1 MRLKARLCL
10 TVAAIGLAFLLA
22 AAPARLSAQTAVAI
36 DDDDIG
42 GVVTG
47 ANGPEAGVWV
57 IAETTDLP
65 TRYIK
70 SVVTDDQG
78 RYVIPDLPAANY
90 EVWVRGYGLVDS
102 PKMRAKPGQMVN
114 HTAVPAPSDRA
125 AAHYYPAIYWYTMM
139 KLPPASDFGGT
150 TNIPKNITQETWR
163 QRMNNVDCVGCHQL
177 GQEATRTI
185 PAQLGHFK
193 SGEEAWMRRIQSGQ
207 AGEMMTNRLAGQL
220 GGAPYKYFGDWTD
233 RIAKGELPKHKP
245 PRPQGVERNV
255 VVTAWEWSTPDKYLH
270 DLISSDRRKPTVNA
284 NGPLYGSPEYS
295 TDNMPILDPKTN
307 KVTFFKMP
315 VEDPNMPESLGP
327 GHAASIKPLQ
337 ASAYWGDEKLW
348 DTRANN
354 HNAMFDDK
362 GRVWIAAAVR
372 GMGNPA
378 FCKKGSDHPS
388 AKVFPL
394 DSSPRQV
401 AILDPKTMKYTFV
414 DTCFGTHHLQ
424 FGYDADNTLWVSGS
438 GPVAGWINTR
448 IFDDTGDAAK
458 AQGWA
463 PFVLDTNGNG
473 KLDEYTDPGKPGEPG
488 KDTRIAGS
496 GPYAVMPH
504 TTDGSV
510 WYTLNVFAGP
520 PGFLRFDPKTKLSE
534 FYAVP
539 KEGIGL
545 RGGDIDKNGVV
556 WGSGSNGTLI
566 SFDRR
571 KCKGPLN
578 GPNATGNHC
587 PEGFAFHKYPGPG
600 FEGLENTS
608 AEASYYTWVDQHNT
622 LGLGENVPI
631 STANLQDGFVGFKDG
646 QMVMLRIPYP
656 MGFYAKGLD
665 GRIDDPNAGWKGRG
679 LWSSSGD
686 RTPWLNELGKG
697 ARPLAVHIQVRP
709 DPLAH

>member
-1 MRLKARLCL
+1 MRLKARLYL
-10 TVAAIGLAFLLA
+10 TVAAIGIAALLA
-22 AAPARLSAQTAVAI
+22 AAPAQLGAQTAVAI

-78 RYVIPDLPAANY
+78 RYVIPDLPTANY

-102 PKMRAKPGQMVN
+102 ARMRAKPGQIVN
-114 HTAVPAPSDRA
+114 HAAVPAPNERA

-139 KLPPASDFGGT
+139 KIPPASDFGGAT
-150 TNIPKNITQETWR
+150 EIPKNITQETWR
-163 QRMNNVDCVGCHQL
+163 QRMNNVDCIGCHQL

-185 PAQLGHFK
+185 PAQFGQFK
-193 SGEEAWMRRIQSGQ
+193 SGEEAWMRRTQAGQ

-220 GGAPYKYFGDWTD
+220 GGVPYKYFGDWTD
-233 RIAKGELPKHKP
+233 RVAKGEVPKQKP
-245 PRPQGVERNV
+245 PRPQGLERNIV
-255 VVTAWEWSTPDKYLH
+255 ITAWEWSTPDKYLH
-270 DLISSDRRKPTVNA
+270 DLIASDRRKPTVNA

-315 VEDPNMPESLGP
+315 VADPNMPESLGP
-327 GHAASIKPLQ
+327 GHAASVKPLQ

-362 GRVWIAAAVR
+362 GRVWIAATVR
-372 GMGNPA
+372 GMDNPA
-378 FCKKGSDHPS
+378 FCKQGSDHPS
-388 AKVFPL
+388 AKAFPL
-394 DSSPRQV
+394 DKSPRQV
-401 AILDPKTMKYTFV
+401 AMLDPKTMKYTFV
-414 DTCFGTHHLQ
+414 DTCFGTHHPQ
-424 FGYDADNTLWVSGS
+424 FGYDADNTLWLSGT
-438 GPVAGWINTR
+438 GPVAGWINTS
-448 IFDDTGDAAK
+448 ILDETGDAAK

-473 KLDEYTDPGKPGEPG
+473 KVDEYTEPGKPGEPG

-504 TTDGSV
+504 PTDGSV
-510 WYTLNVFAGP
+510 WYTTNVFAGP
-520 PGFLRFDPKTKLSE
+520 PGFLRFDPKTNLSE
-534 FYAVP
+534 FYALP
-539 KEGIGL
+539 KEAIGL

-600 FEGLENTS
+600 FEGLDNTS
-608 AEASYYTWVDQHNT
+608 AEASYYTWVDQHNAV
-622 LGLGENVPI
+622 GLGENIPI
-631 STANLQDGFVGFKDG
+631 STANLQDGFVAFKDG
-646 QMVMLRIPYP
+646 QMILMRLPYP

-665 GRIDDPNAGWKGRG
+665 ARIDDPNAGWKGRG
-679 LWSSSGD
+679 LWSASGD